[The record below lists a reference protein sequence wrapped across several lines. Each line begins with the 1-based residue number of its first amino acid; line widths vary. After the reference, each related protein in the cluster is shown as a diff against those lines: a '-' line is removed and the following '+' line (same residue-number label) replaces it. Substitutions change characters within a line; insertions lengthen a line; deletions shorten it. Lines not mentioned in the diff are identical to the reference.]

1 MKDYKTITK
10 QTSMKDAAEILK
22 MNGIGTPY
30 GWEIVIGMLLEDCD
44 YIEVQGYSHGANF
57 VLVKDENEQVIE

>member
-1 MKDYKTITK
+1 MEKDYKTITK
-10 QTSMKDAAEILK
+10 KTNMKDAEEILK

-44 YIEVQGYSHGANF
+44 YIEIEGYGHGANF
-57 VLVKDENEQVIE
+57 ILDTPSNAAL